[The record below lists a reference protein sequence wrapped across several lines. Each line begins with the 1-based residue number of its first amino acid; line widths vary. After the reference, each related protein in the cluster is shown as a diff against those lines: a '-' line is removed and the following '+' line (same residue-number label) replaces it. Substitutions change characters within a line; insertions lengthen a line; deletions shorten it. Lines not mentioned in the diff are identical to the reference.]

1 MDYYDIQYVTEAVAA
16 CVVLHNICELNNAT
30 VIQEWIHLDQSS
42 VRDHSTPHVDM
53 SRRSSESAT
62 RIRDA
67 LKEYL
72 YLH

>member
-1 MDYYDIQYVTEAVAA
+1 MDYYDIQYATDAVAA
-16 CVVLHNICELNNAT
+16 CVILHNICELNNDHCNP
-30 VIQEWIHLDQSS
+30 EWIHLDESS
-42 VRDHSTPHVDM
+42 VRDHSTPHIDM